1 MSVRIGGL
9 VAAALV
15 ILGSFL
21 PWATLDAF
29 GAHETVNGMDGD
41 GVITLLVGIAMAALF
56 AIGKRG
62 TLTAAAVVSLVA
74 AGIGAFEL
82 VDVQSVIDEFGF
94 LVSGGPGVGLF
105 LIVAGG
111 IAGLVLGVL
120 GQRRAD
126 TAPGV
131 AAGYA
136 APWGQAPVVQTPQWG
151 QAPQPQS
158 AGQTQWGPAPQ
169 GQAPAWGQAQAA
181 APQPVPQVAPQPQS
195 AGQPPAG
202 TPAGWL
208 ADPYRQAQLRY
219 WDGTR
224 WTEHTHNQPQG

>member
-62 TLTAAAVVSLVA
+62 TLIAAAVVSLVA

-126 TAPGV
+126 AAPGV

-136 APWGQAPVVQTPQWG
+136 APWGQAPQTPQWG
-151 QAPQPQS
+151 Q
-158 AGQTQWGPAPQ
+158 
-169 GQAPAWGQAQAA
+169 
-181 APQPVPQVAPQPQS
+181 APQPQS